1 MANSYSQTATTI
13 KRWLKGQWMV
23 QHVPFVLFL
32 ALLAVLYI
40 ANGHYTDS
48 TERSIAKKQ
57 KELKQ
62 LQYQYK
68 TQAAELMYR
77 TKESA
82 LVTEAAKQGLLPLQ
96 SPPAT
101 LKPNP

>member
-1 MANSYSQTATTI
+1 MANTNMQTAQTI
-13 KRWLKGQWMV
+13 RNWLKGQWIV

-32 ALLAVLYI
+32 ALLALLYI

-57 KELKQ
+57 KALKQ

-68 TQAAELMYR
+68 TQAAELMFR
-77 TKESA
+77 SNESELVKAAAA
-82 LVTEAAKQGLLPLQ
+82 LGLQPLQ
-96 SPPAT
+96 NPP
-101 LKPNP
+101 LIIKPTP